1 MNIFTKTLFLC
12 FAWISLGTSTEVRPE
27 IYKVIKVE
35 GTITYLASGLKMNRG
50 DNFRSNEKLR
60 FKSAD
65 SRAAVISKS
74 RGRFILTQKKANS
87 RKSNL
92 LPAMSN
98 ISYRKGA
105 ILNEMDLRNYFQ
117 NRLVLMQKSA
127 VKIEIDEYPLSMNGF
142 FYITFNSGGE
152 NVAKKLEFDGD
163 HVLFERRS
171 IFSIDGASI
180 PIPSS
185 QEVTLYYRDELKNV
199 SEQISEFN
207 LVTPDEKE
215 LLEELK
221 IIKAEGTSADI
232 VPEAQAYIAQF
243 YGKIDRKELRSW
255 LPESYY
261 Q

>member
-12 FAWISLGTSTEVRPE
+12 FALISLGTTTEARPE

-35 GTITYLASGLKMNRG
+35 GTITYLTSGLKMNRG
-50 DNFRSNEKLR
+50 DNLKKKKKLR

-65 SRAAVISKS
+65 SRTAVISKS

-117 NRLVLMQKSA
+117 NSLVLMQKSA
-127 VKIEIDEYPLSMNGF
+127 VKIEIDEYPLSINGF

-163 HVLFERRS
+163 HVFFERRS

-185 QEVTLYYRDELKNV
+185 QEVTLYYRDEIKNV

-207 LVTPDEKE
+207 LVTPDEQE
-215 LLEELK
+215 LLEELR
-221 IIKAEGTSADI
+221 IIKAESTSADV